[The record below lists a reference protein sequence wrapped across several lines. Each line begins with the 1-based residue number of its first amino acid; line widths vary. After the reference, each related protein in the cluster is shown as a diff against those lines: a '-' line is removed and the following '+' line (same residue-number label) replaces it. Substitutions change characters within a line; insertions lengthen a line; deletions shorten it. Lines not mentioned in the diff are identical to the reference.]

1 MGNSLTGND
10 FFKRF
15 GHLFGVRAQSEPAPE
30 PATAPAQPQQGDIVY
45 LKSGLCGRLSG
56 DGTLVPVVSMR
67 EQRNEAVLGGG
78 NGNAGSRD
86 RSPTCVGFD
95 RMLIRQ
101 SGSLRDIGLL
111 RVIGSLR
118 SDLRRAF

>member
-67 EQRNEAVLGGG
+67 EQRKMEGTNYV
-78 NGNAGSRD
+78 
-86 RSPTCVGFD
+86 
-95 RMLIRQ
+95 
-101 SGSLRDIGLL
+101 
-111 RVIGSLR
+111 
-118 SDLRRAF
+118 